1 LLVSE
6 YVPKKLNK
14 QMSRYFFLLALC
26 LLMSIAS
33 AAGAEPSETIEEV
46 VATGVQPG
54 PKMWRLSKGEHE
66 LWIFGTLSPLPKD
79 IEWDSESVE
88 AVLADTQEF
97 ISPPWVRVNA
107 NPFKGI
113 LALPLLWGV
122 LNNPDK
128 QKLQD
133 ILSPE
138 LYQRWSTLKSLYI
151 GSNRKIEKRRPIFA
165 GSELFMK
172 AIDATGLEFNR
183 KVQKK
188 INKLVKKHKIP
199 TTPITITRTIEKPR
213 ALIKNFKRSRIDD
226 VVCFEKTIHRLEVD
240 LGTMRTRAIAWSS
253 GDLATLKALPYENQV
268 LSCIDA
274 VLNSSFGSDLA
285 TESDLTN
292 VDKRLEQK
300 WIDAA
305 KKALDTNTVSFATLP
320 ISELLDPN
328 GYLTHFRNSDYQIR
342 GG

>member
-1 LLVSE
+1 
-6 YVPKKLNK
+6 
-14 QMSRYFFLLALC
+14 
-26 LLMSIAS
+26 
-33 AAGAEPSETIEEV
+33 
-46 VATGVQPG
+46 
-54 PKMWRLSKGEHE
+54 MWRISKGDHE
-66 LWIFGTLSPLPKD
+66 LWIFGTLSPIPKD

-88 AVLADTQEF
+88 AVLADTQEV

-107 NPFKGI
+107 NPFKGV

-128 QKLQD
+128 QKLED
-133 ILSPE
+133 ILPPE

-165 GSELFMK
+165 GSELFVK
-172 AIDATGLEFNR
+172 AIDETGLEFNR
-183 KVQKK
+183 KVLKK
-188 INKLVKKHKIP
+188 INKLVKRNKIP
-199 TTPITITRTIEKPR
+199 TTLTSITRTIENPR

-226 VVCFEKTIHRLEVD
+226 IVCFEKTIHRLEVD
-240 LGTMRTRAIAWSS
+240 LGTMRTRALAWSS
-253 GDLATLKALPYENQV
+253 GDLATLKALPYEDNF

-274 VLNSSFGSDLA
+274 VLNSAFGSDLA
-285 TESDLTN
+285 TESGLGN
-292 VDKRLEQK
+292 LDKRLEQK

-328 GYLTHFRNSDYQIR
+328 GYLIHFRNSDYQIR